1 MARAREYSLTL
12 GVMASLAAAC
22 GATFPQCSAAP
33 QRAGAV
39 ERANVTPHPA
49 VVRVVVDDGGGALSL
64 GSGVLVDV
72 RDQFGLVV
80 TNWHV
85 VRDAQGAIEV
95 RFPGG
100 FQSTARAAKL
110 DSDWDLAAL
119 VIWRPPVAPVPIA
132 TTAPQPGDP
141 LTICGY
147 GAGQYRAATGR
158 CTRYYAPR
166 IDYPLHVVE
175 LNVTARQGD
184 SGGPIFNARGELAGV
199 LFGSGS
205 GGAMGSYGGRVQTF
219 LATLAPDIGRKWRDL
234 PQPAPAG
241 TATAPSAE
249 IAHADP
255 TTQHGE
261 GQTASE
267 STSARESRAGASPE
281 GDPAVAAAPSLEE
294 LWRQADDRGAPGLPN
309 GATAARGL
317 ANASPRGGAW
327 FERVKNVLATIGAA
341 ALACL
346 ALRAIK

>member
-1 MARAREYSLTL
+1 VAQAGKYRLTL
-12 GVMASLAAAC
+12 AVVATFLAAG
-22 GATFPQCSAAP
+22 GATSSRCVAAP
-33 QRAGAV
+33 QRAGAI
-39 ERANVTPHPA
+39 ERAGATPHPA
-49 VVRVVVDDGGGALSL
+49 VVRVVVDDGGGSLSL

-175 LNVTARQGD
+175 LNVAARQGD

-205 GGAMGSYGGRVQTF
+205 GGAMGSYGGRVQSF
-219 LATLAPDIGRKWRDL
+219 LATLAPDIGRKWREL
-234 PQPAPAG
+234 PQPAQAG
-241 TATAPSAE
+241 TAATPSAE
-249 IAHADP
+249 IARADAP
-255 TTQHGE
+255 TQRGE
-261 GQTASE
+261 RPTASE
-267 STSARESRAGASPE
+267 STDEREGRGGVVPGGE
-281 GDPAVAAAPSLEE
+281 RAVASAPSLAE
-294 LWRQADDRGAPGLPN
+294 LWRQADDRGAPLQAS
-309 GATAARGL
+309 GALEGRGQAL
-317 ANASPRGGAW
+317 ESQRRGAW